1 MRTVR
6 QAKKTSSIK
15 IPTRTYYK
23 IRKFAKKTGRLLQ
36 DILTEAVEEYLKNR
50 KKNFFDR
57 WSVGGR
63 TAPGSISEGPAG
75 EGDQA

>member
-50 KKNFFDR
+50 EKTFNR